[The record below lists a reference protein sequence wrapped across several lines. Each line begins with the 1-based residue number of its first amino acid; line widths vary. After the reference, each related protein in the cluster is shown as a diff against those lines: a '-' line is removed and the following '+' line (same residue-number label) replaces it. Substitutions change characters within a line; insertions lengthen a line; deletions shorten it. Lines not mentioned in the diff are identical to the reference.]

1 MRKHNLRTTTD
12 RRVFTV
18 RRNGSLGSLHMAK
31 KSIELMINSD
41 LVGQLDKILLNQAL
55 LNITNVIDNWDKH
68 YCAKLFKKLDE
79 EANNENISNQS

>member
-1 MRKHNLRTTTD
+1 MRNHNLHTRKD
-12 RRVFTV
+12 RQIFVV

-68 YCAKLFKKLDE
+68 YCAKLFKRLDE
-79 EANNENISNQS
+79 EANSNEY

>member
-1 MRKHNLRTTTD
+1 MALH
-12 RRVFTV
+12 TV
-18 RRNGSLGSLHMAK
+18 R
-31 KSIELMINSD
+31 KSIELMINSN

-79 EANNENISNQS
+79 EASNENISNQS

>member
-18 RRNGSLGSLHMAK
+18 RRNGSLGSLHMAR

-68 YCAKLFKKLDE
+68 YCAKLFKKLDG
-79 EANNENISNQS
+79 EANNNE

>member
-18 RRNGSLGSLHMAK
+18 RRNGSLGSLHMVR

-68 YCAKLFKKLDE
+68 YCAKLFKKLDA
-79 EANNENISNQS
+79 EANKNE

>member
-1 MRKHNLRTTTD
+1 MRNHNLCTGMD
-12 RRVFTV
+12 HRRFTA
-18 RRNGSLGSLHMAK
+18 RRNDSLGSLHTAK

-55 LNITNVIDNWDKH
+55 LNITNVIDNWDRH

-79 EANNENISNQS
+79 EASNENISNQS

>member
-1 MRKHNLRTTTD
+1 MRKYNLSTGMD
-12 RRVFTV
+12 RRRFTV

-68 YCAKLFKKLDE
+68 YCSKLFKKLDE
-79 EANNENISNQS
+79 EASNNDKV